1 VQNVLDVAAID
12 DVFVDQTGT
21 DQFMIHEYKDTVG
34 TNSVCFLS
42 WLGKTTLAPSS
53 STVYLQIYNRNTSE
67 WETVDSDNSS
77 SADVS
82 FQLQANILD
91 LTNYKD
97 IDTFISC
104 RIYQE
109 AL

>member
-1 VQNVLDVAAID
+1 
-12 DVFVDQTGT
+12 
-21 DQFMIHEYKDTVG
+21 
-34 TNSVCFLS
+34 LS

-97 IDTFISC
+97 IDTYISC

-109 AL
+109 AI